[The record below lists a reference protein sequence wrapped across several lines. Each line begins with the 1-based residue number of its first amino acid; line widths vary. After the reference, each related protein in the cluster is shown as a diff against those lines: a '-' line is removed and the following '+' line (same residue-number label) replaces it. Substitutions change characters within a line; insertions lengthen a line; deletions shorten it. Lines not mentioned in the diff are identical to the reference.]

1 MLGRGGLIT
10 VLIFSLALAGC
21 GGVASYYAKEKLERG
36 DKTAHVLLMT
46 PDVQLGEV
54 TAGGLVEPN
63 AEWTAMAKKHIVAAL
78 KEQLAKRRSRIVLYR
93 SPKADTPK
101 ARIHNQLIKLH
112 NAVGSSILL
121 HKFAAPTLPTK
132 EDKFDWTLG
141 PQARIVGH
149 EYGADYAL
157 FVYLHDTYTS
167 PGRVAVMVLAAV
179 LGALAPGGAQVGF
192 ASLVDLKTGDVLW
205 FSRLDRASGDLRT
218 LGAARESVKTLLQDF
233 PL

>member
-21 GGVASYYAKEKLERG
+21 EVASFYAKEKLERG

-63 AEWTAMAKKHIVAAL
+63 AEWTAIAEKHVVAAL
-78 KEQLAKRRSRIVLYR
+78 KEQLTKRKSRLVIYHA
-93 SPKADTPK
+93 PKADTGK
-101 ARIHNQLIKLH
+101 ARIHNQFIKLH
-112 NAVGSSILL
+112 SAVGSSILM
-121 HKFAAPTLPTK
+121 HKFAALTLPTK
-132 EDKFDWTLG
+132 EDKFDWSLG
-141 PQARIVGH
+141 PQARVIGH

-157 FVYLHDTYTS
+157 FVYLRDTYTS
-167 PGRVAVMVLAAV
+167 PGRVAVIVLLAV
-179 LGALAPGGAQVGF
+179 LGVGAPGGAQIGF
-192 ASLVDLKTGDVLW
+192 ASLVDLETGDILW
-205 FSRLDRASGDLRT
+205 FSRLARASGDLRT
-218 LGAARESVKTLLQDF
+218 LSAAKESVKTLLQDF

>member
-21 GGVASYYAKEKLERG
+21 EVASFYTKEKLERG
-36 DKTAHVLLMT
+36 NKTAYVLLMT

-63 AEWTAMAKKHIVAAL
+63 AEWTAIAEKHVVAAL
-78 KEQLAKRRSRIVLYR
+78 KEQLAKRKSRLVLYR

-101 ARIHNQLIKLH
+101 ARIHTQLIKLH
-112 NAVGSSILL
+112 DAVGSSILL
-121 HKFAAPTLPTK
+121 HKFASPPLPTK

-157 FVYLHDTYTS
+157 FVYLRDTYTS

-179 LGALAPGGAQVGF
+179 LGVGVPGGTQIGF

-205 FSRLDRASGDLRT
+205 FSRLARASGDLRT
-218 LGAARESVKTLLQDF
+218 PSAAAESVETLLKDF

>member
-21 GGVASYYAKEKLERG
+21 GVASFYAKEKLERG
-36 DKTAHVLLMT
+36 DKTAHVLPMT

-63 AEWTAMAKKHIVAAL
+63 AEGTAIAEKHIVATL
-78 KEQLAKRRSRIVLYR
+78 KEQLAKRKSRLVLYK
-93 SPKADTPK
+93 SPRADTGK
-101 ARIHNQLIKLH
+101 ARIHTQLIKLH

-157 FVYLHDTYTS
+157 FVYLRDRHIS
-167 PGRVAVMVLAAV
+167 AGRLVTFVLTAAIFAP
-179 LGALAPGGAQVGF
+179 LGEGRQVGF
-192 ASLVDLKTGDVLW
+192 ASLVDLETGGFLW
-205 FSRLDRASGDLRT
+205 ISRLDRASGDLRT
-218 LGAARESVKTLLQDF
+218 LSAARESVKSLLKDF

>member
-21 GGVASYYAKEKLERG
+21 EVASFYTKEKLERG
-36 DKTAHVLLMT
+36 NKTAHVLLMT

-54 TAGGLVEPN
+54 TAAGLVEPN
-63 AEWTAMAKKHIVAAL
+63 AEWTAMAEKHIVTAL
-78 KEQLAKRRSRIVLYR
+78 KEQLAKRKSRLVLYK

-112 NAVGSSILL
+112 SAVGSSILM
-121 HKFAAPTLPTK
+121 HKFATQTLPTK

-157 FVYLHDTYTS
+157 FVYLRDTYTS

-179 LGALAPGGAQVGF
+179 LGVGVPGGAQIGF

-205 FSRLDRASGDLRT
+205 FSRLARASGDLRT
-218 LGAARESVKTLLQDF
+218 PSAAAESVKTLLKDF

>member
-21 GGVASYYAKEKLERG
+21 EVASFYTKEKLERG
-36 DKTAHVLLMT
+36 DKTVHVLLMT

-63 AEWTAMAKKHIVAAL
+63 AEWTAIAEKHVVTAL
-78 KEQLAKRRSRIVLYR
+78 KKQLAKHKSRLVLYR
-93 SPKADTPK
+93 SPKADSPK
-101 ARIHNQLIKLH
+101 ARIHTQLIKLH
-112 NAVGSSILL
+112 DAVGSSILM
-121 HKFAAPTLPTK
+121 HKFATQTLPTK

-141 PQARIVGH
+141 PQARIVGN

-157 FVYLHDTYTS
+157 FVYLRDTYTS
-167 PGRVAVMVLAAV
+167 PGRVAVIFLAAV
-179 LGALAPGGAQVGF
+179 LGVGVRGGTQTGF
-192 ASLVDLKTGDVLW
+192 ASLVDLKTGDILW
-205 FSRLDRASGDLRT
+205 FSRLARASGDLRT
-218 LGAARESVKTLLQDF
+218 PSAAKESVAALLKDF

>member
-1 MLGRGGLIT
+1 MISRGGVIT

-21 GGVASYYAKEKLERG
+21 EVASFYTKEKLERG
-36 DKTAHVLLMT
+36 NKTAHVLLMT

-63 AEWTAMAKKHIVAAL
+63 AEWTAIAEKHIVTAL
-78 KEQLAKRRSRIVLYR
+78 KEQLAKHKSRLVPYHA
-93 SPKADTPK
+93 PKAGTGE
-101 ARIHNQLIKLH
+101 ARIHTQLIKLH
-112 NAVGSSILL
+112 NAVGRSILL
-121 HKFAAPTLPTK
+121 HKFAPLILPTK

-157 FVYLHDTYTS
+157 FVYLRDTYTS
-167 PGRVAVMVLAAV
+167 PGRVAVMVLLAV
-179 LGALAPGGAQVGF
+179 LGVGVQGGTQTGF
-192 ASLVDLKTGDVLW
+192 ASLVDLETGDILW
-205 FSRLDRASGDLRT
+205 FSRLARASGDLRT
-218 LGAARESVKTLLQDF
+218 PSAAVESVKTLLQDF

>member
-21 GGVASYYAKEKLERG
+21 EVASFTTKEKLERG
-36 DKTAHVLLMT
+36 NKTAHVLLMT

-63 AEWTAMAKKHIVAAL
+63 AEWTAIAEKHVVAAL
-78 KEQLAKRRSRIVLYR
+78 KEQLAKRKSRLVLYHA
-93 SPKADTPK
+93 PKADTPK
-101 ARIHNQLIKLH
+101 ARIHTQLIKLH

-121 HKFAAPTLPTK
+121 HKFAAQTLPTK

-141 PQARIVGH
+141 PQARIVGN

-157 FVYLHDTYTS
+157 FVYLRDTYSS

-179 LGALAPGGAQVGF
+179 LGVGVPGGTQTGF

-205 FSRLDRASGDLRT
+205 FSRLARASGDLRT
-218 LGAARESVKTLLQDF
+218 LSAARESVKTLLKDF